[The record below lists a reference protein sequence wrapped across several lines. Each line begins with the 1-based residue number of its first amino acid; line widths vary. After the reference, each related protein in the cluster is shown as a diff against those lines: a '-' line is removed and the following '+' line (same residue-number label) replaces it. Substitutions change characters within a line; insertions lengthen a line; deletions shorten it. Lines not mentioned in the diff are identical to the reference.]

1 MKLCSLLIYFHHQRL
16 DGSRK
21 TNRMNEQTDTEPD
34 VVEEIHESP
43 RSRLRPWIAPAWFLL
58 GVLVGVVGF
67 AAFATFS
74 NTRPRLDAAT
84 LRQAARDGTL
94 DAIATLQAGGPSTG
108 GPNTGSPQPES
119 SNTNPPTTQKT
130 FAVREANR
138 AGDKNARVTIVEFSD
153 FQ

>member
-1 MKLCSLLIYFHHQRL
+1 MV
-16 DGSRK
+16 
-21 TNRMNEQTDTEPD
+21 EQETEQD
-34 VVEEIHESP
+34 VMEAEDVDESP
-43 RSRLRPWIAPAWFLL
+43 PSRPRPWIAPAWFLL

-67 AAFATFS
+67 AAFATF
-74 NTRPRLDAAT
+74 NNARPKLDAAA

-108 GPNTGSPQPES
+108 GPQTES
-119 SNTNPPTTQKT
+119 SNPNPPTIQKT

>member
-1 MKLCSLLIYFHHQRL
+1 MKLRPLLIYFHHQLL

-34 VVEEIHESP
+34 VVEEIHESSP
-43 RSRLRPWIAPAWFLL
+43 SRLWQWIAPAWFLL

-67 AAFATFS
+67 ATLS
-74 NTRPRLDAAT
+74 NTRPKLDVAT
-84 LRQAARDGTL
+84 LREAARDGTL

-108 GPNTGSPQPES
+108 SPQPES
-119 SNTNPPTTQKT
+119 QNPTAPTAQKT

-138 AGDKNARVTIVEFSD
+138 TGDKNARVTIVEFSD

>member
-43 RSRLRPWIAPAWFLL
+43 RSRLQPWIAPAWFLL

-67 AAFATFS
+67 ATLS
-74 NTRPRLDAAT
+74 NTRPKLDAAT
-84 LRQAARDGTL
+84 LREAARNGTL

-108 GPNTGSPQPES
+108 GSQPES
-119 SNTNPPTTQKT
+119 RDPSVPSGKT
-130 FAVREANR
+130 FAIREANR
-138 AGDKNARVTIVEFSD
+138 AGDKSARVTIVEFSD